1 MDLRIFTEPQLGASY
16 DQQLRLARTAED
28 AGFDAY
34 FRSDHLLTFAGDGLP
49 GPTDTWIT
57 LAGLAR
63 ETSTIRLGTLVTSM
77 TFRHPGMLALAVTQ
91 VDVMSGGRVELGLG
105 AGWFDREHEAFGLP
119 FPPTKERFERLE
131 EQFAILTGLW
141 KTPPG
146 STFDYTGRH
155 YSIDANPAL
164 PRPAQDPHPP
174 VIVGGLGAKTTPRL
188 AATYA
193 AEFNVPFAPL
203 DDVRTINA
211 NVDAACVTAGRD
223 PSTLL
228 RSVALTVCC
237 GRDEAEL
244 ERRAAAIGQPL
255 ARLRKNQLA
264 GTPNEIVERLGAI
277 GDLGLTRVYLQTL
290 DVDDLDH
297 LELIAA
303 DVITQLA

>member
-34 FRSDHLLTFAGDGLP
+34 FRSDHLLTFSGDGLP

-63 ETSTIRLGTLVTSM
+63 ETSTIRLGTLVTSA

-105 AGWFDREHEAFGLP
+105 AGWFDREHEAIGLP

-131 EQFAILTGLW
+131 EQLAILTGLW
-141 KTPPG
+141 STPSG
-146 STFDYTGRH
+146 TAFDYAGRH

-164 PRPAQDPHPP
+164 PRPSQDPHPP
-174 VIVGGLGAKTTPRL
+174 IIVGGLGAKTTPRL

-193 AEFNVPFAPL
+193 DEFNVPFAPL

-237 GRDEAEL
+237 GRDEPEL

-255 ARLRKNQLA
+255 AGLRKSQLA
-264 GTPNEIVERLGAI
+264 GTPDEIVDRLGAI

-297 LELIAA
+297 LELIATE
-303 DVITQLA
+303 VSSQLT

>member
-34 FRSDHLLTFAGDGLP
+34 FRSDHLLTFSGNGLP

-63 ETSTIRLGTLVTSM
+63 ETSTIRLGTLVTSA

-91 VDVMSGGRVELGLG
+91 VDVMSSGRVELGLG

-119 FPPTKERFERLE
+119 FLPTKERFERLE
-131 EQFAILTGLW
+131 EQLAILTGLW
-141 KTPPG
+141 ATPPG
-146 STFDYTGRH
+146 GAFDYDGRH
-155 YSIDANPAL
+155 YSIKANPAL
-164 PRPAQDPHPP
+164 PRPAQDPQPP
-174 VIVGGLGAKTTPRL
+174 LIVGGLGPKTTPRL
-188 AATYA
+188 AAAYA
-193 AEFNVPFAPL
+193 DEFNVPFAPL
-203 DDVRTINA
+203 SDVKTINV
-211 NVDAACVTAGRD
+211 NVDAACAAAGRD
-223 PSTLL
+223 PSTLR
-228 RSVALTVCC
+228 RSLALTVCC

-244 ERRAAAIGQPL
+244 ERRADAIGQPL

-303 DVITQLA
+303 DVITQLG